1 MKQKRLDIYEEEE
14 NSRFRSTGSAGREVL
29 TPLQRAIMDGD
40 IDTVA
45 EMLENGE
52 DVNQTVVSSDGYTGT
67 PMMTAL
73 ALDNSMIRLEMVK
86 LLLNHGASPNAIM
99 CRGRNIALRYVLTH
113 SRTEANLADL
123 IALLVDAG
131 AKPDPDL
138 LDIAE
143 KRCFFSVSY
152 YFRQAGASAR
162 PVEETMGNGCCLI
175 PLIIILIVLG
185 IVAYLLSMYKV
196 WPFDGSL
203 TM

>member
-138 LDIAE
+138 LDIEVGLCQKVFNHNCIACRNSGNRSVWTGSTCID
-143 KRCFFSVSY
+143 RCHAVGNEFTIYIFIVFF
-152 YFRQAGASAR
+152 
-162 PVEETMGNGCCLI
+162 
-175 PLIIILIVLG
+175 
-185 IVAYLLSMYKV
+185 
-196 WPFDGSL
+196 PFFAFSINSHI
-203 TM
+203 